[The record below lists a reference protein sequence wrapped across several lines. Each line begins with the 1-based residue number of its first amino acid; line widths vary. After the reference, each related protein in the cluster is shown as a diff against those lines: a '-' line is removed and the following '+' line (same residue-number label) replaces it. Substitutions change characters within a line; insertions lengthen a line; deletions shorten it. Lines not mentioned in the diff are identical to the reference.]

1 MPVIVVSPVLREGIN
16 CLTAGLKKPGIKS
29 WQFGVVTTHEPID
42 GMRYPVIINTL
53 KNRIINSIIVKI
65 NKLADGVG
73 SDITIPRDPS
83 SIKRKTI
90 LKANLKG

>member
-1 MPVIVVSPVLREGIN
+1 
-16 CLTAGLKKPGIKS
+16 
-29 WQFGVVTTHEPID
+29 
-42 GMRYPVIINTL
+42 MRYPVIINTL

-73 SDITIPRDPS
+73 SDIMIPRDPS